1 MKKAVVIAAA
11 LALVSVSAVADKY
24 TSGYVKRDGTYVQGH
39 YSTSPNGSKL
49 DNYSTRG
56 NVNPYTGQ
64 AGTVNPY
71 GGYNNSYRANQ
82 PPSFGSGRT
91 ALDHPDPYSMR
102 NGRGF

>member
-1 MKKAVVIAAA
+1 MIKTAVIAAA
-11 LALVSVSAVADKY
+11 LALTSVGAVADKY

-39 YSTSPNGSKL
+39 YSTSPNGSRL

-82 PPSFGSGRT
+82 PPPYNSGRT
-91 ALDHPDPYSMR
+91 ALDQPDPYSMR